1 MTVPPAQG
9 VRLPYDEAPAV
20 LRAWVEETLGSPVVA
35 AVTQPGGF
43 SPGVAARLVC
53 ADGTRAFCKA
63 VSDAAN
69 PVSPQMH
76 RAEARNTAA
85 LPAAAPAPRLFASYD
100 DGTWVA
106 LLLED
111 VDGHSPGQ
119 PWQLA
124 ELSRVVAAVDELAA
138 LLTPCPVPVADIAD
152 DWQDEYTNWRL
163 LVEEPLPGLDEW
175 SLRHLQALADL
186 EGRWEQAATGDTLLH
201 MDLRADNLLLTEDRV
216 WVVDWPW
223 AARGHPLLD
232 LVAFAPSVTMQG
244 GPEPGDLLQL
254 SRTGRAAEP
263 DRLLPLV
270 ATVAGYFVRR
280 ALLPPSPG
288 LPTVR
293 AFQAAQRDVAL
304 PWLRALTGWR

>member
-1 MTVPPAQG
+1 M
-9 VRLPYDEAPAV
+9 
-20 LRAWVEETLGSPVVA
+20 GSRVVT

-63 VSDAAN
+63 VSDALN
-69 PVSPQMH
+69 PVTPQMH

-85 LPAAAPAPRLFASYD
+85 LPAAAPAPKLISSYD

-111 VDGHSPGQ
+111 VSGRHPAL
-119 PWQLA
+119 PWRRD
-124 ELSRVVAAVDELAA
+124 ELSRVVRAVDELHA
-138 LLTPCPVPVADIAD
+138 LLSPCPANAPVVTEG
-152 DWQDEYTNWRL
+152 WHQEFTNWRVL
-163 LVEEPLPGLDEW
+163 ADAPLAGLDDW
-175 SLRHLQALADL
+175 SVRHVEALAAL
-186 EGRWEQAATGDTLLH
+186 EAGWEEAATGDTLLH
-201 MDLRADNLLLTEDRV
+201 MDVRADNLLLTDDRV
-216 WVVDWPW
+216 WVIDWPS
-223 AARGHPLLD
+223 AGRGHPLLD
-232 LVAFAPSVTMQG
+232 LVAFAPSVRMQG
-244 GPEPGDLLQL
+244 GPEPSATLAL
-254 SRTGRAAEP
+254 SRTGRSAEP
-263 DRLLPLV
+263 ERLLRLV

-304 PWLRALTGWR
+304 PWLQALTGWR